1 MEQIIDDFQTD
12 AELINDLNQ
21 RLSTPIGNFIDVDA
35 YLGELKK
42 DDNGNIKSAT
52 AIKVTYMNNVS
63 KEYPEE
69 IHKMWEQ
76 EFLDYFQIRVTEKV
90 NDSAIFNNNL

>member
-1 MEQIIDDFQTD
+1 MGAIIDTFQSD
-12 AELINDLNQ
+12 AELISDLNQ
-21 RLSTPIGNFIDVDA
+21 RLSTTIGKFIDVDA

-42 DDNGNIKSAT
+42 DNGKIKSAT

-63 KEYPEE
+63 NIYPEE

-76 EFLDYFQIRVTEKV
+76 EYLDYFQNSETV
-90 NDSAIFNNNL
+90 N

>member
-12 AELINDLNQ
+12 TELINDLNQ

-42 DDNGNIKSAT
+42 DSNGKIKSAT

-63 KEYPEE
+63 NVYPEE

-76 EFLDYFQIRVTEKV
+76 EFLDYFQINVTEKV
-90 NDSAIFNNNL
+90 NDSSIFNNNL

>member
-1 MEQIIDDFQTD
+1 MEQIIDDFQDD

-21 RLSTPIGNFIDVDA
+21 RLSTPIGKFIDVDA

-42 DDNGNIKSAT
+42 DSNGKIKSAT

-63 KEYPEE
+63 VEYPEE

-76 EFLDYFQIRVTEKV
+76 EFLDYFQINVTEKV

>member
-21 RLSTPIGNFIDVDA
+21 RLSTPIGKFIDVDA

-42 DDNGNIKSAT
+42 DSNGKIKSAT

-63 KEYPEE
+63 DIYPEE
-69 IHKMWEQ
+69 THKMWEQ
-76 EFLDYFQIRVTEKV
+76 EYLDYFQNSETV
-90 NDSAIFNNNL
+90 N